1 MITWSR
7 RALDHTARACYPVQV
22 INAAPRIAAAIGAIF
37 WGFLFFGLIDLLA
50 FLQGDEFHATL
61 LLSTGWGLLFLFLV
75 AAPLVVVAA
84 APAYAGVSA
93 LAEVVAVALAL
104 AVAAALSGS
113 PRHLLA
119 TAGLLMTAGLVAAF
133 ASKPRPHMQLDW
145 RPSWPALAVVVAGA
159 GPLAYYAWTAA
170 RTTGTS
176 TITDDSVGLDHWPV
190 QSAVAIAAVLI
201 ALLAA
206 GHPSGWRVPMW
217 TVAASVAWFGVVA
230 LAEPDL
236 VGSVNRGWAAAM
248 LVWAVAFVG
257 ATSLGARL
265 RSSA

>member
-1 MITWSR
+1 VLT
-7 RALDHTARACYPVQV
+7 
-22 INAAPRIAAAIGAIF
+22 AAPRIAAALGAIF
-37 WGFLFFGLIDLLA
+37 WGFLFFGLLDLFA
-50 FLQGDEFHATL
+50 FLQGDEFHAPL
-61 LLSTGWGLLFLFLV
+61 LLETGWGLLFLFLV

-93 LAEVVAVALAL
+93 LAEVVAVGL
-104 AVAAALSGS
+104 AVAIGALLSGS
-113 PRHLLA
+113 PRHLIA
-119 TAGLLMTAGLVAAF
+119 SAGLLLTAGLVAAF
-133 ASKPRPHMQLDW
+133 ANTSPARMRLDW
-145 RPSWPALAVVVAGA
+145 RPSWPALAVVLAGV

-190 QSAVAIAAVLI
+190 QSAVAIAAALV

-206 GHPSGWRVPMW
+206 GHPRGWRVPMW

-248 LVWAVAFVG
+248 LLWAAAFVV
-257 ATSLGARL
+257 ATSRGARS
-265 RSSA
+265 RS